1 MLNLATL
8 FVPLLSTAV
17 PLAALPAV
25 FALNS
30 YRVAICLPFAL
41 FAHAMAFSVLRSSA
55 WWGRHRAVMPLLT
68 ASEAAGNAGLCA
80 LALLW
85 PDNLDW
91 VSVPALVWGSSLWL
105 ATPVSLTLEAL
116 ATFIVLFAIG
126 RVSHSWATEPD
137 DTSADAARLWL
148 LIGSSVGY
156 LVPLSYLY
164 SLFTG
169 TTLTVA
175 TAGVTAC
182 LMTAAFILG
191 IAAMVCQRGT
201 IAEAAALFLY
211 TAFGIYFALDA
222 SPATPPASTVWAS
235 SFKQRLVSLPAS
247 LVRKLAN
254 AVLYPT
260 LNQLF
265 PYSHAITTVAKVYS
279 LRLAA
284 ALLYRVV
291 VIAVAAYVIHRLVRD
306 ARGVTESDDE
316 EDSDLAGSSWHGWAL
331 LHRMAD
337 FTRPLWIIMYTH
349 SLLHCYPNMTFD
361 DAWWRWFAT
370 TLCLAL
376 YGLNLAFDQ
385 PDPDA
390 GLLDWLQ

>member
-8 FVPLLSTAV
+8 LVPLLSTAV
-17 PLAALPAV
+17 PLTALPAV

-30 YRVAICLPFAL
+30 YRVAIRLPFAL
-41 FAHAMAFSVLRSSA
+41 FAHALAFSVLRSSA
-55 WWGRHRAVMPLLT
+55 RWGRHRSVVPLLT
-68 ASEAAGNAGLCA
+68 AGEAVGTVGICA

-85 PDNLDW
+85 PDSLDW
-91 VSVPALVWGSSLWL
+91 VRVPALVWGSSLWL

-116 ATFIVLFAIG
+116 ATFVVLFAIG
-126 RVSHSWATEPD
+126 RASHTWVTEPD
-137 DTSADAARLWL
+137 DDDATTVRLWL
-148 LIGSSVGY
+148 LAGSSVGY
-156 LVPLSYLY
+156 LAPLSYLY

-175 TAGVTAC
+175 TAGATAC

-191 IAAMVCQRGT
+191 IAAMACQRGT
-201 IAEAAALFLY
+201 VAEAAALFLY
-211 TAFGIYFALDA
+211 TAFGIYFALDS
-222 SPATPPASTVWAS
+222 SPAISPASTAWAS
-235 SFKQRLVSLPAS
+235 SLKQRLVSLPAS
-247 LVRKLAN
+247 LIRKLAN

-291 VIAVAAYVIHRLVRD
+291 VIGVAAYIIRQLLRD
-306 ARGVTESDDE
+306 ARGVTESEDE
-316 EDSDLAGSSWHGWAL
+316 EDSDLASTSWRGWAL
-331 LHRMAD
+331 LHRVAD

-349 SLLHCYPNMTFD
+349 SLLHCYPYLTFD

-370 TLCLAL
+370 TLCIAL
-376 YGLNLAFDQ
+376 YGLNLVLDQ
-385 PDPDA
+385 FDPDA
-390 GLLDWLQ
+390 GLLD